1 MPAAV
6 TDACSAVPAGAAVLA
21 AVPADAAVPAAAV
34 DFISMLSGK
43 HCVVLLL
50 LLLLLTVRDIRFTI
64 PHPAWDEVHVAL

>member
-6 TDACSAVPAGAAVLA
+6 TDACSAVPAGAAVRA

-34 DFISMLSGK
+34 EFISMLSGK
-43 HCVVLLL
+43 HCVVLL

>member
-50 LLLLLTVRDIRFTI
+50 LLLTVRDIRFAI